1 MNKIKIL
8 LLSLLGIG
16 IICSSCEKSVNEP
29 QSPEPEIPQPK
40 PMPEAT
46 YELRGTIKAT
56 DFVAVADGMRND
68 YISFYDEQ
76 NFYTLFIDFYTDES
90 NAYLPSGNYALSPT
104 KLDSAYNEYSYFT
117 LTPSS
122 DLERFTDGWVEVIAD
137 ENDPSGYLV
146 HKIRAYFT
154 LISGESVSMEYSG
167 TILSAN

>member
-1 MNKIKIL
+1 
-8 LLSLLGIG
+8 
-16 IICSSCEKSVNEP
+16 
-29 QSPEPEIPQPK
+29 
-40 PMPEAT
+40 MPEAT

-104 KLDSAYNEYSYFT
+104 KLDSAYNEYTYFT

-154 LISGESVSMEYSG
+154 LVSGESVSMEYSG